1 MIFLLLAGVAQ
12 NHGATNPAVAILI
25 SRALIGPTAANPTV
39 TNTGKLALACNAA
52 RIVIG
57 PHSGLNQ
64 DRREQPLSNEGG
76 QIAAAPEHLS

>member
-12 NHGATNPAVAILI
+12 THGATNPAVAVLI
-25 SRALIGPTAANPTV
+25 SRTLIGPTAA
-39 TNTGKLALACNAA
+39 NTGKLALACNAA